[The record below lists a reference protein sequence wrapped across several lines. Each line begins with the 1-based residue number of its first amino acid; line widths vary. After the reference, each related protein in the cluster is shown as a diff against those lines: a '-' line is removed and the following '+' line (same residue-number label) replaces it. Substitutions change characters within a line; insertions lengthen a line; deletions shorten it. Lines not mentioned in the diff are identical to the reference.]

1 MGLTIALADDHPLVR
16 HGLRAALEG
25 EPDFTLLGEATDGL
39 EAAELVERLKP
50 DVLILDLM
58 MPGLNGLEVL
68 RQAYNRSPATRVV
81 VLSMH
86 ANEAYVLQALRNG
99 AAGYVL
105 KDACV
110 DDLVQAVR
118 EVGAGRRYL
127 SANLS
132 QQAIEAYVEKA
143 QVAPCDSYETLT
155 TREREVLQLSAE
167 GRSNGEIAT
176 PMARSRPGSPSVHG
190 QQKRTG
196 RT

>member
-1 MGLTIALADDHPLVR
+1 VI
-16 HGLRAALEG
+16 
-25 EPDFTLLGEATDGL
+25 
-39 EAAELVERLKP
+39 
-50 DVLILDLM
+50 
-58 MPGLNGLEVL
+58 
-68 RQAYNRSPATRVV
+68 RQAYQRSPGTRVV

-86 ANEAYVLQALRNG
+86 ANEAYVLEALRNG

-110 DDLVQAVR
+110 EDLVQAVR

-143 QVAPCDSYETLT
+143 QDAPCDSYERLT

-176 PMARSRPGSPSVHG
+176 RLSISPRTAETHRTHLMRKLGLHSQTDLVRYALRRGIIPMEG
-190 QQKRTG
+190 
-196 RT
+196 